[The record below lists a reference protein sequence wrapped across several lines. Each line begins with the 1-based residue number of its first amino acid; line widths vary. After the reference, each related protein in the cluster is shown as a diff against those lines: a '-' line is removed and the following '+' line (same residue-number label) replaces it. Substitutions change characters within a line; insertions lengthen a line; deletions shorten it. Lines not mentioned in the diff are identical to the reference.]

1 MTKLSNIL
9 LTGPRHR
16 VTPGALTTPAHT
28 SVIRGIMPS
37 IKNQREFL
45 QKQGQRIDN
54 ANLEELLIELLHGQ
68 KKNILTRPADTIVRA
83 HVTIIG

>member
-1 MTKLSNIL
+1 MTILSNIL

-16 VTPGALTTPAHT
+16 VTPGALTTPADT

-37 IKNQREFL
+37 NKYQKEFL

-54 ANLEELLIELLHGQ
+54 ANLVELLIELLHE
-68 KKNILTRPADTIVRA
+68 KKMILTRPAHTIVRA